1 MPDNV
6 STRSRHL
13 ALRPLLL
20 FSLAAAILGPT
31 EVARAADQKQVLV
44 VYSTR
49 RNAQV
54 AVVGDRELPRL
65 LSTGVGQE
73 VDYYSEHLDVS
84 RFPDRDYQDTFSSFL
99 ATKYQGHR
107 FDVIVAMQD
116 VAIEFLEQARNTVF
130 PGTPIVYFSTSPSTP
145 RLVNSTGVIAEV
157 DLRATVA
164 LAEALQPDLR
174 QVFVVSGAQR
184 GDKAYEAIA
193 RAQLP
198 SFDPRL
204 TVTFLSGLPSE
215 QLEARLRALPGHSI
229 VLFLLVT
236 IDAKGD
242 TFLPLEYV
250 DRVTAA
256 ANVPTYSWIDSA
268 MNHGIVGG
276 SLRSQEAQMKA
287 VAAQV
292 LRVLKGEPADTI
304 PLARPD
310 LSVAQVDWRQL
321 KRWGIDQARI
331 PTGTLVRYRDLSA
344 WDRYRRY
351 IVGAAALVLAQAA
364 LIAGLLLQAD
374 RRRQAEK
381 RLRSSQEQL
390 RTSYDRIRDLGRR
403 LLAAQEE
410 EHSRLARE
418 LHDDVSQQL
427 SVLSIDLEMLS
438 HGGPDRQADR
448 ERLAH
453 HALDRAEGVARS
465 LRNLSHRLHPASLR
479 LTGVVPALGGLQRD
493 LSTAETAITFT
504 HEDAPA
510 ALPQDV
516 ALCLFRVAQEALH
529 NAIKHSGAT
538 AVSIHLKGTRDR
550 LVLTIS
556 DDGRGFDVEAARRG
570 LGLIS
575 MGERVEQVGGTLQ
588 IRSQRGR
595 GTQLEVSTPLQAAT
609 AVAV

>member
-1 MPDNV
+1 
-6 STRSRHL
+6 L
-13 ALRPLLL
+13 FLLPLI
-20 FSLAAAILGPT
+20 AAAILGP
-31 EVARAADQKQVLV
+31 VQAARAADRQKQVLV

-54 AVVGDRELPRL
+54 VVVGDRELPGL

-99 ATKYQGHR
+99 ATKYKGHR

-116 VAIEFLEQARNTVF
+116 VAIEFLEQARNSVF

-145 RLVNSTGVIAEV
+145 RRANSTGVIAEV
-157 DLRATVA
+157 DLRATVS
-164 LAEALQPDLR
+164 LAVKLQPDLR

-184 GDKAYEAIA
+184 GDQAYEAMA

-198 SFDPRL
+198 SFEPRL
-204 TVTFLSGLPSE
+204 TITYLSGLPSG
-215 QLEARLRALPGHSI
+215 QLEARLRTLPSHSI
-229 VLFLLVT
+229 VLFLIVT
-236 IDAKGD
+236 LDAKGD

-256 ANVPTYSWIDSA
+256 ANVPTYCWIDSA

-276 SLRSQEAQMKA
+276 SLRSQEAQMQA
-287 VAAQV
+287 VAGQV

-304 PLARPD
+304 PVSTPD
-310 LSVAQVDWRQL
+310 LNVPQLDWRQL
-321 KRWGIDQARI
+321 KRWGLDGALI
-331 PTGTLVRYRDLSA
+331 PAGTLVRYRNPSA
-344 WDRYRRY
+344 WDRYKGY

-374 RRRQAEK
+374 RRRRAEK

-390 RTSYDRIRDLGRR
+390 RGSYDRIRDLGRR

-427 SVLSIDLEMLS
+427 SVLSIDLELLS
-438 HGGPDRQADR
+438 RGGPHRQADR

-453 HALDRAEGVARS
+453 HARDRAEGVARS

-479 LTGVVPALGGLQRD
+479 LTGVVSALGGLQRD
-493 LSTAETAITFT
+493 LSTPKTAITFT
-504 HEDAPA
+504 HEDAPVA
-510 ALPQDV
+510 IPQDV
-516 ALCLFRVAQEALH
+516 SLCLFRVAQEALH

-538 AVSIHLKGTRDR
+538 AVSVHLKGTQDR

-556 DDGRGFDVEAARRG
+556 DDGRGFDVEEARGG

-575 MGERVEQVGGTLQ
+575 MEERVEQIGGTLR
-588 IRSQRGR
+588 IRSQRGG
-595 GTQLEVSTPLQAAT
+595 GTQLEVSTPVGTHAPVAAR
-609 AVAV
+609 AV